1 MSDLEA
7 LYREL
12 LLAHGKKPRNFGA
25 LAAPSHRA
33 RADNPVC
40 GDQIEISVL
49 VREGRIAAVGLEGA
63 GCALSMASASLM
75 SVAVSGKTPAEVDD
89 LSARFSTLLHGDGD
103 GAGRLADL
111 ADLGDLGAFAGV
123 ARFPV
128 RIACA
133 RLPWTALA
141 AALAEGGL

>member
-49 VREGRIAAVGLEGA
+49 VREGRIAAIGLEGA
-63 GCALSMASASLM
+63 GCAISMASASLM
-75 SVAVSGKTPAEVDD
+75 SVAVSGRTPAEVDD
-89 LSARFSTLLHGDGD
+89 LSVRFGTLLRGDGD
-103 GAGRLADL
+103 GAGSLG
-111 ADLGDLGAFAGV
+111 DLGDLGAFAGV

-141 AALAEGGL
+141 AALAGGGR